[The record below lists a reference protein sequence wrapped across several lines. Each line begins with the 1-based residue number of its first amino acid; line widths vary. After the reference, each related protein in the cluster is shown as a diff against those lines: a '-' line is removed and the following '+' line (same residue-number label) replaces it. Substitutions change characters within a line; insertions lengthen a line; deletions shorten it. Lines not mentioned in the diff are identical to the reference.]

1 MSISFSL
8 YSFENETKFIEVE
21 KKNEITKKNYK
32 CQETQL
38 KLIGFKN
45 EINTKLKR
53 NKEKEEQ

>member
-32 CQETQL
+32 CQL
-38 KLIGFKN
+38 KLIWFKKG
-45 EINTKLKR
+45 INTKLKR